1 MVTPHLHDSPTILL
15 VEEDVIV
22 RFGLAEYLR
31 ACGFTVIEAPN
42 GADARA
48 VLVAG
53 PAIDVLMSDA
63 QLAGGENGFAL
74 AQWVRRHRP
83 NVEVLLMSSLAQ
95 KSQIAS
101 DFCARYPDRKTL
113 SDATGLTSR
122 VQAMLAERKRR
133 TRPPSSTADVKARR
147 RRSLY

>member
-1 MVTPHLHDSPTILL
+1 MVSLKQHSDATILL

-22 RFGLAEYLR
+22 RFAIAEYLR
-31 ACGFTVIEAPN
+31 ACDFTVIEAAS
-42 GADARA
+42 GTDARA

-63 QLAGGENGFAL
+63 QLAGNENGFAL

-113 SDATGLTSR
+113 SDAAGLTSR

-133 TRPPSSTADVKARR
+133 TRSPSSTASVNARR
-147 RRSLY
+147 RRS

>member
-1 MVTPHLHDSPTILL
+1 MVSLKQHGDATILL

-22 RFGLAEYLR
+22 RFAIAEYLR
-31 ACGFTVIEAPN
+31 ACDFAVIEAAS

-53 PAIDVLMSDA
+53 PTVDVLMSDA
-63 QLAGGENGFAL
+63 QLAGNENGFAL

-83 NVEVLLMSSLAQ
+83 NVEVLLTSSLAQ

-113 SDATGLTSR
+113 SDAAGLTSR
-122 VQAMLAERKRR
+122 IQAMLAERKRR
-133 TRPPSSTADVKARR
+133 TRPPPSTASVNARR
-147 RRSLY
+147 RRS

>member
-1 MVTPHLHDSPTILL
+1 MVTPNLQTVVILL

-22 RFGLAEYLR
+22 RFALAEYLR
-31 ACGFTVIEAPN
+31 ACDLVVIEAPT

-48 VLVAG
+48 VLIAG
-53 PAIDVLMSDA
+53 PVIDVLMSDA
-63 QLAGGENGFAL
+63 QLAGNENGFAL

-95 KSQIAS
+95 KAQIAS
-101 DFCARYPDRKTL
+101 DFCGRYPDRKTL
-113 SDATGLTSR
+113 SDAAGLTSR
-122 VQAMLAERKRR
+122 IQAMLAERKRR
-133 TRPPSSTADVKARR
+133 TRPPSSTANVNARR